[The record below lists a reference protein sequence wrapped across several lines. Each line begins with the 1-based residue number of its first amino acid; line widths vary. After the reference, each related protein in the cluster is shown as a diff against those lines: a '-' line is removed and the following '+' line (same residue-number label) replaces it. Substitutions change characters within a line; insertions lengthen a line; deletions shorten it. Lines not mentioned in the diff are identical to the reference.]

1 MTLDASDPPRP
12 PRTFAGQPLW
22 TRGDLWGSALLL
34 AAGLGF
40 WFAGSPH
47 QRWLQIAAAV
57 GAGCLM
63 RALSRARRLEVGDD
77 GLCVRGWLMPAVV
90 WPWAEV
96 GGAGLD
102 GADLVVH
109 CSGGTYRLAGL
120 DSPAAAARLIRSYL
134 DPSTP
139 VGTGDQV
146 PAEQVAAWLGVAV
159 DGRVICRPKFPW
171 LALLLRLALV
181 VALIAVGLPIWVS
194 GREAAL
200 AIVAVLFG
208 LSVGTLGLLRNA
220 LLDRRR
226 EVRADVYG
234 LRVRRG
240 RRWTDVAWRDLIGI
254 DLGPRHDRYVRWGHS
269 DKQPEFEWQVTHR
282 DGAFGFATADEHA
295 ERLHAAISQ
304 AIEASERGDLLPAG
318 LDAGEAAL
326 SLARLDG
333 EPASERG
340 LSLAERDGESA

>member
-1 MTLDASDPPRP
+1 MAHDSTDLPRP

-22 TRGDLWGSALLL
+22 TRGDLLGSALLL
-34 AAGLGF
+34 AASLSF

-47 QRWLQIAAAV
+47 VRWLQIGAAI

-77 GLCVRGWLMPAVV
+77 GLVVRGWLMPAVV
-90 WPWAEV
+90 WPWDQI

-109 CSGGTYRLAGL
+109 VTGGTYRLAGL
-120 DSPAAAARLIRSYL
+120 DSPAAAARSIRDHL
-134 DPSTP
+134 DPSAP
-139 VGTGDQV
+139 AGSGEEV
-146 PAEQVAAWLGVAV
+146 PAEQVAAWLGVEV
-159 DGRVICRPKFPW
+159 DGRVICRPKLPW
-171 LALLLRLALV
+171 LALLIRLALLV
-181 VALIAVGLPIWVS
+181 VLFALGLPMWASGNEAGLAVG
-194 GREAAL
+194 
-200 AIVAVLFG
+200 AVLFG
-208 LSVGTLGLLRNA
+208 LTIGSLGLLRNA

-240 RRWTDVAWRDLIGI
+240 RRWSEVAWRDLIGI

-269 DKQPEFEWQVTHR
+269 DKQPELEWQVTHR
-282 DGAFGFATADEHA
+282 DGAFGFATGDEHS

-304 AIEASERGDLLPAG
+304 AIEARERGDLLPAG

-326 SLARLDG
+326 SLARLDV
-333 EPASERG
+333 EPAGERG
-340 LSLAERDGESA
+340 LSIAERDGGSG